1 MAANQGISIIG
12 EIIRAAAAAL
22 PAAGQLRSRQPLR
35 SKQLAKTLDFSTF

>member
-1 MAANQGISIIG
+1 MAANQGISITG
-12 EIIRAAAAAL
+12 EITLAASAAR